1 MFKMTTIALLAL
13 LSGCSLDQAPNP
25 PPAQLAPAAA
35 KPPTCAMSMSA
46 PQAVEGANF
55 FGTGT
60 LTDCS
65 ETDWDGVL
73 QVRVNAG
80 GLIVG
85 VDVDRAQAVPGNTLD
100 IGSQAAAFVPGLDAC
115 VGTVT
120 WTSDEPDWSLT
131 VNAVCGDKDLVAT
144 FHGHLYRGNN

>member
-1 MFKMTTIALLAL
+1 MKTLFAVALVAL
-13 LSGCSLDQAPNP
+13 VGCDR
-25 PPAQLAPAAA
+25 AQEAAPAAPTA
-35 KPPTCAMSMSA
+35 PAAVTHAPTCAMSMSA

-60 LTDCS
+60 LTDCT

-85 VDVDRAQAVPGNTLD
+85 VDVDRTQAAPGNTLD
-100 IGSQAAAFVPGLDAC
+100 IGWQAAAFVPGYDAC

-144 FHGHLYRGNN
+144 FHGHVYRGNN